1 MRKNKF
7 LITTLIV
14 SAAIG
19 MSGCGKE
26 SSTETTTSTT
36 PEAQTTTEVQTTTEP
51 ETTTEQT
58 TTSDYSGDYSEYSTE
73 IVEYGVG
80 TRRLEDGRYEG
91 PIYCQN
97 KYSDYKV
104 EFIKENEKVIYL
116 TFDEG
121 YENGYTA
128 SILDTLKEKDVKG
141 LLIFVHGM
149 GAGHFSYTTEI
160 NTLTKN
166 GYKVLAYDN
175 TGTCMS
181 EGKSLNG
188 FYQAVFDLKSCL
200 EYVKTN
206 EDLNKYNIGLI
217 GHSWGAYSVV
227 QVLKYRPNVKAV
239 VALCG
244 PDTFENII
252 TSSMKSF
259 GNVLKPFI
267 RFIIKNKFGKDG
279 IQKSSDVLQNISE
292 NVSVLL
298 IHGEADKICTYE
310 NSIVYNKD
318 KFEKNENIMTVSYEG
333 KEHNLYQTIESEK
346 YLNEVFGKIEEYKKS
361 FKGKELEEKLNKHYS
376 SIDYNKIT
384 EEDDEVLE
392 TIVEFFNNTVE

>member
-1 MRKNKF
+1 MVGLLIILAIVVILIILLYLFSNVILSTVFGKRCEGNPNLKYFTVDDFEELENKQIEFKSDKGQMLRGFIYKNK
-7 LITTLIV
+7 LV
-14 SAAIG
+14 
-19 MSGCGKE
+19 
-26 SSTETTTSTT
+26 
-36 PEAQTTTEVQTTTEP
+36 
-51 ETTTEQT
+51 
-58 TTSDYSGDYSEYSTE
+58 
-73 IVEYGVG
+73 
-80 TRRLEDGRYEG
+80 
-91 PIYCQN
+91 
-97 KYSDYKV
+97 
-104 EFIKENEKVIYL
+104 
-116 TFDEG
+116 
-121 YENGYTA
+121 
-128 SILDTLKEKDVKG
+128 KEKDVKG

-181 EGKSLNG
+181 EGKCLNG
-188 FYQAVFDLKSCL
+188 FYQAVLDLKSCL

-392 TIVEFFNNTVE
+392 TIVEFFNNTVK